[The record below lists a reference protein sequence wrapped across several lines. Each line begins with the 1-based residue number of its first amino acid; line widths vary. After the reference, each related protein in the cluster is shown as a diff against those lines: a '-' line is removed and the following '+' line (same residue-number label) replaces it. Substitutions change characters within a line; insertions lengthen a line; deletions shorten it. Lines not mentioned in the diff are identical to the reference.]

1 MRCLPCCPK
10 KGEKLFLDCRIC
22 GGMRGKMKE
31 QDELKKNVD
40 ELKKIANQPATRR
53 RSLLSPNER
62 SVIFGILFAILAGL
76 LTLSLDLIAVPEKD
90 STLWILIVFLYAL
103 LILITVLIERFLIQ
117 KFEVRRTLYYVVVH
131 IMLLLAIITL
141 IIMGVRHPE
150 SIYNVSTEFSYAM
163 AIGFTEI
170 ALFLYHLGR
179 VIVLAIVNHA
189 KDKPTK
195 AVGNKK

>member
-1 MRCLPCCPK
+1 
-10 KGEKLFLDCRIC
+10 
-22 GGMRGKMKE
+22 MKE

-40 ELKKIANQPATRR
+40 ELKKIANQPAAKR

-90 STLWILIVFLYAL
+90 STLWVLIVFLYAL

-117 KFEVRRTLYYVVVH
+117 KFEVRRTLYYAVVH
-131 IMLLLAIITL
+131 VMLLLAIITL

-195 AVGNKK
+195 TVGNRK

>member
-1 MRCLPCCPK
+1 MRDPLY
-10 KGEKLFLDCRIC
+10 LAFY
-22 GGMRGKMKE
+22 
-31 QDELKKNVD
+31 
-40 ELKKIANQPATRR
+40 
-53 RSLLSPNER
+53 LLY
-62 SVIFGILFAILAGL
+62 L
-76 LTLSLDLIAVPEKD
+76 PEKD

-117 KFEVRRTLYYVVVH
+117 KFEVRRTLYYAVVH
-131 IMLLLAIITL
+131 VMLLLAIITL

-195 AVGNKK
+195 TVGNRK

>member
-1 MRCLPCCPK
+1 
-10 KGEKLFLDCRIC
+10 
-22 GGMRGKMKE
+22 MKE
-31 QDELKKNVD
+31 QD
-40 ELKKIANQPATRR
+40 ELKKIANQPAVKR

-90 STLWILIVFLYAL
+90 STLWVLIVFLYAL

-117 KFEVRRTLYYVVVH
+117 KFEVRRTLYYAVVH
-131 IMLLLAIITL
+131 VMLLLAIITL

-195 AVGNKK
+195 TVGNRK

>member
-1 MRCLPCCPK
+1 
-10 KGEKLFLDCRIC
+10 
-22 GGMRGKMKE
+22 MRGKMKE
-31 QDELKKNVD
+31 QDELKK
-40 ELKKIANQPATRR
+40 IANQPAVKR

-117 KFEVRRTLYYVVVH
+117 KFEVRRTLYYAVVH
-131 IMLLLAIITL
+131 VMLLLAIITL

-195 AVGNKK
+195 TVGNRK

>member
-1 MRCLPCCPK
+1 
-10 KGEKLFLDCRIC
+10 
-22 GGMRGKMKE
+22 MRGKMKE
-31 QDELKKNVD
+31 QDELKK
-40 ELKKIANQPATRR
+40 IANQPAVKR

-90 STLWILIVFLYAL
+90 STLWVLIVFLYAL

-117 KFEVRRTLYYVVVH
+117 KFEVRRTLYYAVVH
-131 IMLLLAIITL
+131 VMLLLAIITL

-195 AVGNKK
+195 TVGNRK

>member
-1 MRCLPCCPK
+1 
-10 KGEKLFLDCRIC
+10 
-22 GGMRGKMKE
+22 MKE
-31 QDELKKNVD
+31 QD
-40 ELKKIANQPATRR
+40 ELKKIANQPAVKRC
-53 RSLLSPNER
+53 SLLSPNER

-117 KFEVRRTLYYVVVH
+117 KFEVRRTLYYAVVH
-131 IMLLLAIITL
+131 VMLLLAIITL

-195 AVGNKK
+195 TVGNRK

>member
-1 MRCLPCCPK
+1 
-10 KGEKLFLDCRIC
+10 
-22 GGMRGKMKE
+22 MKE

-117 KFEVRRTLYYVVVH
+117 KFEVRRTLYYAVVH

>member
-1 MRCLPCCPK
+1 
-10 KGEKLFLDCRIC
+10 
-22 GGMRGKMKE
+22 MRGKMKE
-31 QDELKKNVD
+31 QDELKK
-40 ELKKIANQPATRR
+40 IANQPAVKR

-117 KFEVRRTLYYVVVH
+117 KFEVRRTLYYAVVH
-131 IMLLLAIITL
+131 VMLLLAIITL

-163 AIGFTEI
+163 TIGFTEI

-195 AVGNKK
+195 TVGNRK

>member
-1 MRCLPCCPK
+1 
-10 KGEKLFLDCRIC
+10 
-22 GGMRGKMKE
+22 MKE
-31 QDELKKNVD
+31 QD
-40 ELKKIANQPATRR
+40 ELKKIANQPAVKR

-117 KFEVRRTLYYVVVH
+117 KFEVRRTLYYAVVH
-131 IMLLLAIITL
+131 VMLLLAIITL

-195 AVGNKK
+195 TVGNRK

>member
-1 MRCLPCCPK
+1 MIQK
-10 KGEKLFLDCRIC
+10 AGKGHKMKNCFLDCRIC

-31 QDELKKNVD
+31 QDELKK
-40 ELKKIANQPATRR
+40 IANQPAAKR

-90 STLWILIVFLYAL
+90 STLWVLIVFLYAL

-117 KFEVRRTLYYVVVH
+117 KFEVRRTLYYAVVH
-131 IMLLLAIITL
+131 VMLLLAIITL

-195 AVGNKK
+195 TVGNRK